1 MPENVADST
10 DSLELASYWQVVRRR
25 RWWLVLPG
33 FVIFASVWIVS
44 WFLPA
49 TYRSESVILVQP
61 QKVPEQY
68 VASNVSDDMQE
79 RLQSMAQQILSRA
92 RLLEIIKENNLYPGA
107 HNPQTADALAETM
120 RKDIQ
125 IEVVQ
130 SPVRRG
136 ELAAFKVAYLA
147 SDPALAQRV
156 TAQLTSFFVSEN
168 SRVRQQQS
176 QQTTQFLGTQLED
189 ARRKLADQEAR
200 LREFKSQHLGQL
212 PEQVQGNVQILSGLQ
227 TQLQQETEALSRAQ
241 QQSVYL
247 ESLLAQWQA
256 LESNL
261 QSGREQGG
269 VALPALD
276 QELQRLRAQLADLS
290 AHYTARHPDIKKLK
304 EQIAETEQMKSRM
317 QAQAATPDA
326 STARDGAP
334 RPNSYA
340 ELQAMSPRLQLQSQL
355 KSNKLEVESR
365 RRAIRELQ
373 QEIEQYQGRLNMMPM
388 REQQLASLTRDYEQS
403 RKSYEQLLAKRDES
417 EMATNMEARKEGE
430 QFQVLDAANLP
441 QRPDSPDRLKL
452 NLIGLVAGLVFGMA
466 SLAGSEALDNRIY
479 TREEIEK
486 MLPAPVLAEIPPLPT
501 DTEERK
507 QRGWTVLQMTIL
519 TGIVL
524 GIAAGFVGTFLFG

>member
-1 MPENVADST
+1 MPDNLEDSADSF
-10 DSLELASYWQVVRRR
+10 ELASYWQVLRRR
-25 RWWLVLPG
+25 RWWLVLPA
-33 FVIFASVWIVS
+33 FVIWASVWVVT

-79 RLQSMAQQILSRA
+79 HLQTMAQQILSRT
-92 RLLEIIKENNLYPGA
+92 RLLEIIKENNLYPGVR
-107 HNPQTADALAETM
+107 NPEGSDALAETM
-120 RKDIQ
+120 RKDIE
-125 IEVVQ
+125 IELVQ

-147 SDPALAQRV
+147 RDPALAQKV

-176 QQTTQFLGTQLED
+176 EQTTQFLATQLED
-189 ARRKLADQEAR
+189 ARRKLAEQEAK
-200 LREFKSQHLGQL
+200 LSEFKSQHLGQL
-212 PEQVQGNVQILSGLQ
+212 PEQVQGNVQILAGLQ

-241 QQSVYL
+241 QQTVYL
-247 ESLLAQWQA
+247 ESLLAQWQS

-290 AHYTARHPDIKKLK
+290 AHYTARHPDIRKLK
-304 EQIAETEQMKSRM
+304 EQIAKAEQLKSRM
-317 QAQAATPDA
+317 QAQVATPDP
-326 STARDGAP
+326 STPHDGAP
-334 RPNSYA
+334 RPSSYA

-365 RRAIRELQ
+365 QRAIRELQ
-373 QEIEQYQGRLNMMPM
+373 QEIEQYQARLNMMPM

-403 RKSYEQLLAKRDES
+403 RKNYEQLLAKRDQS
-417 EMATNMEARKEGE
+417 EMATNLEIRQEGE
-430 QFQVLDAANLP
+430 QFQVLDPPNLP
-441 QRPDSPDRLKL
+441 QRPDSPNRLKF
-452 NLIGLVAGLVFGMA
+452 NLIGLVAGLAFGMA
-466 SLAGSEALDNRIY
+466 SLAGSEALDDRIY
-479 TREEIEK
+479 TQEKLEK

-501 DTEERK
+501 GAEQRR
-507 QRGWTVLQMTIL
+507 QRGWTVLQISVL
-519 TGIVL
+519 TVIVL
-524 GIAAGFVGTFLFG
+524 CTAAGFLGTFLFG